1 MSQWDSFQDLRMRH
15 ATEEIVP
22 GAVRTSEL
30 GVSVGRLETALTAHV
45 DRLTLVCQAI
55 WTLVEESTG
64 LTGEDLESR
73 IQELVAADEEFL
85 AQIEDA
91 RQTCPR
97 CKAAIPANMTKCQ
110 FCGQEL

>member
-1 MSQWDSFQDLRMRH
+1 MRH
-15 ATEEIVP
+15 VTEDIVP
-22 GAVRTSEL
+22 GAVRTTEL
-30 GVSVGRLETALTAHV
+30 GVSVGRLETALTSNI

-55 WTLVEESTG
+55 WSLVEESTD
-64 LTGEDLESR
+64 LTREDLESR
-73 IQELVAADEEFL
+73 IQELEAADEELL

-110 FCGQEL
+110 FCGTEL